1 MLLVENIQFFIPI
14 SIWKPIMAG
23 EWCPKNPVFGQN
35 FEFWSSDRGSQR
47 VQICK
52 IWYVWLTNESVQKRT
67 QMVLSLSNQGFS
79 LLDRDLV
86 YEYGSFS
93 TKKNI
98 ITFRE
103 CLNFYPTNRFS
114 FKIRKWVNFINLY
127 QIVLHRMNWTFEIS
141 LNRDHIQFISFIHLW
156 FQTFIRHRTPG
167 PSTKLGRPS
176 KRWCRRQIK
185 LKGS

>member
-1 MLLVENIQFFIPI
+1 MLLVENIQF
-14 SIWKPIMAG
+14 
-23 EWCPKNPVFGQN
+23 
-35 FEFWSSDRGSQR
+35 SQR

-114 FKIRKWVNFINLY
+114 FKIRKWLNFINLY

-141 LNRDHIQFISFIHLW
+141 LNRDHIQFIFEQFRHNLSFMISN
-156 FQTFIRHRTPG
+156 FYKTPNTR
-167 PSTKLGRPS
+167 S
-176 KRWCRRQIK
+176 
-185 LKGS
+185 